1 LQLLV
6 ANSRLPETRA
16 GTAGF
21 GLAAETA
28 KPVCR
33 RYYLRARQIPLA
45 AVAELPRLPAV
56 RVYNRESKN
65 GEEFMYPGLIPIPA
79 WMLAAVATA
88 GMAAEPVQVY
98 IVNEDPARLLRH
110 QRYIN

>member
-1 LQLLV
+1 
-6 ANSRLPETRA
+6 
-16 GTAGF
+16 
-21 GLAAETA
+21 
-28 KPVCR
+28 
-33 RYYLRARQIPLA
+33 
-45 AVAELPRLPAV
+45 
-56 RVYNRESKN
+56 
-65 GEEFMYPGLIPIPA
+65 MYPGLIPIPA